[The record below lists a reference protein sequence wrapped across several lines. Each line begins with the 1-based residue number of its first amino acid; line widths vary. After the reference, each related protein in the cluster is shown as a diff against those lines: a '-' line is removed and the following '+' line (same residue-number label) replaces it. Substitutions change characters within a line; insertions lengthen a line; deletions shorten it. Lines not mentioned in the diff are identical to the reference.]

1 MCVFPIIMQNPLHN
15 AMCVFPII
23 MEFPL
28 HNAMCVFSIIMEFP
42 LHLYKMFPN
51 IINKGVNMT
60 SLPLGN
66 DNDLN
71 DAQFYNRIDEISFI
85 RDNLEITKKGSTPTI
100 LLTGI
105 RGVGKTALMKKLKKD
120 FQNDYLVVYMD
131 LSAMDKFKTE
141 KLTRFSFMKL
151 FYESIIKACRQSNI
165 KTIDKQILKYFKTRN
180 FKLDKLESIDNIPIP
195 ILNSLEDYAKFA
207 TFAMDLPQQIY
218 DDCKEDIDGV
228 LIFLDEFQILKQ
240 LDEDVNGFL
249 WYIRSVI
256 QSQNHIGYIFSGSMS
271 IKDELIADI
280 AGQKGAFGGRIL
292 NYEVKTFSFDTTK
305 NYLMEKADYLKFTDE
320 GFERFYKCT
329 NGIPYYV
336 NSFARLLPPNEEL
349 NEEKIIYEFKK
360 TLPYLL
366 IHLTNEW
373 YKLNNQEKR
382 IITALVEKPL
392 KRIEI
397 ANKLGVTSGAI
408 GASLKSLQNKTLI
421 ELDKDGFKIYD
432 QIFKTWLKTEHKEKG
447 DYPY

>member
-1 MCVFPIIMQNPLHN
+1 MKQHNAMCVFPIIMQNPLHN
-15 AMCVFPII
+15 AMCVFP
-23 MEFPL
+23 
-28 HNAMCVFSIIMEFP
+28 IIMEFP

-180 FKLDKLESIDNIPIP
+180 FKLDKLESIDSIPIP
-195 ILNSLEDYAKFA
+195 NLNSQEDYAKFA

-320 GFERFYKCT
+320 GFERFYKYT